1 MPGKISDL
9 RKAFPKLDEYGYTDK
24 DIVEWAG
31 RKTGRDPQEIAEY
44 YGLRDPNQGDFSRGL
59 SAGVDSLQGLAYG
72 AVGLAGD
79 AIGSD
84 TIRGFGIDGYR
95 RNMDAVAL
103 NARETDAYEGI
114 NSFGDAVDFAQYY
127 SGYAIPQAVTAL
139 TSGGIGGLVGKQ
151 FVKKGV
157 QSKIK
162 DGLEDQA
169 QDLVAK
175 ATKRGSTAGITTQAF
190 GTSLGA
196 TYGQAVE
203 QAMENGESI
212 DDIDLGKVAGYGSLA
227 GGVEA
232 AADIATLGLAKLG
245 PASNLMDFARKTR
258 KRAAVT
264 GGTAGA
270 AIEGVTEGVQTG
282 LEDLGAGSTMEDARF
297 FDPTSM
303 LAGAIGGGQIG
314 VAGGALRSPNPSGTE
329 LDTDAAVENI
339 VEQASLPLN
348 NPNVGTDAE
357 VRQAQAQEV
366 AAQEAE
372 AVAEQE
378 RLARLD
384 LQRAEAKIYSE
395 DDYAKERAAK
405 LKLDANNPET
415 EAGAAFK
422 QRIDELGLVD
432 EKKIQKELKAFVA
445 EQKPS
450 EQELEEGH
458 KAELDL
464 RINAAQQNNGQQE
477 LDFNQEAQVV
487 PEPAFNQDTVIR
499 SRKKAIEK
507 AEALLGKDFASKSEF
522 DAVASAVNG
531 DKFKVKTFEEALS
544 GALNPQAVAEDAN
557 ALTDEATQTQPAGED
572 VTTLAQLI
580 ERIKNTP
587 KLENLSKNEQK
598 AYDAMYQSSKEND
611 NDSVL
616 DASNSVNPQTLANRT
631 KMNSRQ
637 AAGMA
642 VGRLPNKLDEGLGL
656 PKGTAAKIIKE
667 NNSVNV
673 EAAPEQDARVSLLD
687 KKELG
692 EQAGMGTRAS
702 INQGAREGMSVE
714 DAKFMEE
721 RSNEPDAFENKRQ
734 ELANKERGRAQ
745 KEMVRLH
752 GTKALE
758 LWRDGV
764 STGGVQVNQLAK
776 ADLMDWISSVEEF
789 NEGQIT
795 QEELAQDLRDI
806 ENKYDQD
813 NDGPTLE
820 NANAAT
826 TQETTKKTVNDSG
839 QSAGDTTSAESG
851 NNTGQ
856 VGTENTG
863 EGTETDPLQG
873 RDLEAEAEAF
883 AVKNLGE
890 NWDKENPGLVQILK
904 DKNYVG
910 FQANVE
916 RIAGEKDDA
925 KLGITATPPK
935 TASRAKFESII
946 KKLTGAS
953 SNMRIRVFDTE
964 ADAYKAIENGDVPKM
979 DIDRLKRSG
988 AYGWVSGDENGRPVA
1003 QFIANRVTA
1012 GREMSAFMHEVGAH
1026 IGIDSVLDKV
1036 SRRDIRNQIEAWSE
1050 SNDGSLENTVARE
1063 AVGRLANAQIK
1074 DKSYTDQEVTS
1085 ELVAYFLEE
1094 ATIAGVEPT
1103 TNSTI
1108 GKFVKQ
1114 LKELFAAALDKLGFD
1129 TKELT
1134 TQDLVDLAYGAAY
1147 LELMHS
1153 ETKANKQNPMVSASY
1168 NATAKLGIDRDW
1180 VGDKLGGQ
1188 NAVKVLDNT
1197 VEIGKRAAVSLKFVH
1212 NIVRDARE
1220 TMPAVGRW
1228 YDGMVKAEAVR
1239 NEIRQSFAD
1248 VEKRART
1255 LKAGRLAVVNK
1266 FLGESTFDQAWGY
1279 DPVDYHPE
1287 LFANRKVEV
1296 NTVKSLQFKQ
1306 LSDDEKTLVTDIFA
1320 HGEKMRQR
1328 KIAFAKKLGVA
1339 GKFFTDASLDGP
1351 YAPLKRFGEY
1361 VAELKSSRLRDA
1373 ELAATADGATKRQKE
1388 LYEKLKSDPKHYV
1401 ISFFDTVGSANE
1413 FIDQNKKNYRFSGSS
1428 RRAPNVEKDRVS
1440 NPEVYEKVMAALAAS
1455 TDSSMDANAK
1465 TAFRDMV
1472 KGMYFQSMDERS
1484 ARTSGA
1490 RRLNRAGYEQNMVRS
1505 FISHGHAE
1513 AGLISQL
1520 ENGTEINTALAQAGK
1535 ETRAADGGGTRD
1547 ADNQRVF
1554 ETISSHYQKVLQ
1566 RNDTPIQ
1573 DRLTTANSVYMLL
1586 TSIGYHVTN
1595 ATQPM
1600 MVTVPR
1606 IAGDFGNYNSTW
1618 SSMFRGYK
1626 YSMAAAKLGLN
1637 METSIDLEKVPQEYR
1652 ALLKSLQDRQLID
1665 QGMEEDGTFSRFNTG
1680 FESLN
1685 RASDVLGTITSKLYN
1700 VAKFVEAQ
1708 NRISTAIAAFDM
1720 ARANPTKL
1728 STMKMSPEQYATAVV
1743 EDTQGNFS
1751 QLDAPLL
1758 IKSLPKVVVQYRK
1771 YQLLM
1776 AWHYSG
1782 AFNQAFKGETPE
1794 IKAAGRRVL
1803 GYSIAHASMGAG
1815 ATGVPL
1821 LSTAFWLTTFLGDED
1836 EPQDMERWIK
1846 DNVDDG
1852 ALGTALSR
1860 GLFSTFGI
1868 DLSTKLNQSKI
1879 FHPLPYAELKAGE
1892 AGATDILM
1900 GFAGP
1905 AGTTGV
1911 NFFRAAEYYKQGDVL
1926 KGIEYSV
1933 PKGIRSVAETYR
1945 LATEGYSTKS
1955 GTIIVDPRE
1964 IDAKS
1969 LLLNAMGLPA
1979 TEINRIKW
1987 TRGQQ
1992 YELEQYF
1999 NKESGKIRKQYIEA
2013 TRKRDRQA
2021 QSDLR
2026 IEFRE
2031 LQKSKDRVRPFFND
2045 APGALKRQSISTLLR
2060 APKARE
2066 KRERKEQQKL
2076 LN

>member
-1 MPGKISDL
+1 MPGKIQDL
-9 RKAFPKLDEYGYTDK
+9 RKLYPEFDEYGYTDK
-24 DIVEWAG
+24 DVLEWVGAELN
-31 RKTGRDPQEIAEY
+31 RDPLELAEY
-44 YGLRDPNQGDFSRGL
+44 YGLRDPDQGDFSRGL

-84 TIRGFGIDGYR
+84 TIRDFGVDGYR

-139 TSGGIGGLVGKQ
+139 ASGGIGGLVGKQ
-151 FVKKGV
+151 VVKKGV

-162 DGLEDQA
+162 DGLEDEA

-175 ATKRGSTAGITTQAF
+175 ATRRGSTAGITTQAF

-264 GGTAGA
+264 GGSAGA

-314 VAGGALRSPNPSGTE
+314 VAGGALRSPTPSGTE
-329 LDTDAAVENI
+329 LDTDAAVKAVTESSNAQTLSAEDSEVVNAYKVDQENAQR
-339 VEQASLPLN
+339 EA
-348 NPNVGTDAE
+348 DAN
-357 VRQAQAQEV
+357 
-366 AAQEAE
+366 
-372 AVAEQE
+372 AEQE
-378 RLARLD
+378 RVARLD
-384 LQRAEAKIYSE
+384 LQRAAAKEYSE
-395 DDYAKERAAK
+395 DDYAKERSAK
-405 LKLDANNPET
+405 LELDATNPET

-432 EKKIQKELKAFVA
+432 DKKIQVALKDFVA

-450 EQELEEGH
+450 DQEIEQGH

-464 RINAAQQNNGQQE
+464 RINANQQALAEQQAVE
-477 LDFNQEAQVV
+477 ANQ
-487 PEPAFNQDTVIR
+487 PEPKYTAETVVR

-507 AEALLGKDFASKSEF
+507 AETLLGEDFANKPEF
-522 DAVASAVNG
+522 DAVASSING

-544 GALNPQAVAEDAN
+544 GALNPQAVTEDAN
-557 ALTDEATQTQPAGED
+557 ALTDEATQTQLVDEE
-572 VTTLAQLI
+572 VTTLAQLVQ
-580 ERIKNTP
+580 RFKDNPNPT
-587 KLENLSKNEQK
+587 NLSADQKEVFTFMREKLLNNEEEAIQDRK
-598 AYDAMYQSSKEND
+598 GSFFGTNVSEN
-611 NDSVL
+611 
-616 DASNSVNPQTLANRT
+616 T
-631 KMNSRQ
+631 KVNSRG
-637 AAGMA
+637 AADKARKGLRGKIDTA
-642 VGRLPNKLDEGLGL
+642 LGL
-656 PKGTAAKIIKE
+656 PPGTTARILRESRIQ
-667 NNSVNV
+667 NV
-673 EAAPEQDARVSLLD
+673 EAATPADAPVAVLD

-692 EQAGMGTRAS
+692 KDGTTSNLAS
-702 INQGAREGMSVE
+702 ANQGANQG
-714 DAKFMEE
+714 
-721 RSNEPDAFENKRQ
+721 RSQAELNKINTEANENKNEQPRSVK
-734 ELANKERGRAQ
+734 LGKAERDRADR
-745 KEMVRLH
+745 EIERLNSEK
-752 GTKALE
+752 GKE
-758 LWRDGV
+758 LWQAGV
-764 STGGVQVNQLAK
+764 SKGGVQFNKLAARDK
-776 ADLMDWISSVEEF
+776 MEWLNAVQEF
-789 NEGQIT
+789 RNGTIDEKV
-795 QEELAQDLRDI
+795 LNDDLREI

-813 NDGPTLE
+813 NAGPTLDE
-820 NANAAT
+820 ANPD
-826 TQETTKKTVNDSG
+826 N
-839 QSAGDTTSAESG
+839 TTSGSVEEVFEGDDIGKVMESFAEEEL
-851 NNTGQ
+851 NNTKW
-856 VGTENTG
+856 ENDYP
-863 EGTETDPLQG
+863 E
-873 RDLEAEAEAF
+873 
-883 AVKNLGE
+883 
-890 NWDKENPGLVQILK
+890 LVQLLK
-904 DKNYVG
+904 DKNYPG
-910 FQANVE
+910 FQANVI
-916 RIAGEKDDA
+916 RIKAEIDAKDDA

-935 TASRAKFESII
+935 TANRAKFESII
-946 KKLTGAS
+946 KKLTGSS
-953 SNMRIRVFDTE
+953 SNMRVRVFNTE
-964 ADAYKAIENGDVPKM
+964 ADAYLAIDNGEVPKM
-979 DIDRLKRSG
+979 DIDRLKKSG

-1003 QFIANRVTA
+1003 QFILNRISE
-1012 GREMSAFMHEVGAH
+1012 GREMSAFMHEVGGH
-1026 IGIDSVLDKV
+1026 IGIDSVIDKV
-1036 SRRDIRNQIEAWSE
+1036 GRRDIRNQIEAWSE
-1050 SNDGSLENTVARE
+1050 SNDGSLENTVARA

-1094 ATIAGVEPT
+1094 ATIAGVDPT
-1103 TNSTI
+1103 ATTTI
-1108 GKFVKQ
+1108 GKFIKQ
-1114 LKELFAAALDKLGFD
+1114 LKELFVAALDKLGFD
-1129 TKELT
+1129 TSELT

-1153 ETKANKQNPMVSASY
+1153 ETKANTQNPMMSASY

-1180 VGDKLGGQ
+1180 VGDKLGGP

-1197 VEIGKRAAVSLKFVH
+1197 VEIGKRAATSLKFVH

-1220 TMPAVGRW
+1220 TMPAIGRW

-1606 IAGDFGNYNSTW
+1606 IAGDFGNYNRTW

-1728 STMKMSPEQYATAVV
+1728 STMKMTPEQYATAVV

-1782 AFNQAFKGETPE
+1782 AFKQAFKGETPE

-1999 NKESGKIRKQYIEA
+1999 SKESSKIRKNYIEA

-2021 QSDLR
+2021 QADLR

-2045 APGALKRQSISTLLR
+2045 APGALKKQSISTLLR

-2066 KRERKEQQKL
+2066 RRERKEQQKL

>member
-1 MPGKISDL
+1 MPGKIQDL
-9 RKAFPKLDEYGYTDK
+9 RKLYPEFDEYGYTDK
-24 DIVEWAG
+24 DVLEWVGAELN
-31 RKTGRDPQEIAEY
+31 RDPLELAEY
-44 YGLRDPNQGDFSRGL
+44 YGLRDPEQGDFSRGL

-84 TIRGFGIDGYR
+84 TIRDFGIDGYR

-151 FVKKGV
+151 VVKKGV

-314 VAGGALRSPNPSGTE
+314 VAGGALRAPTPSGTE
-329 LDTDAAVENI
+329 LDTDAAVKNI
-339 VEQASLPLN
+339 VEQASLPLD
-348 NPNVGTDAE
+348 NPNVGTEADAQQE
-357 VRQAQAQEV
+357 QAQE
-366 AAQEAE
+366 ADAE
-372 AVAEQE
+372 A
-378 RLARLD
+378 LAVKNRSL
-384 LQRAEAKIYSE
+384 REA
-395 DDYAKERAAK
+395 AKEFTPKEQFVKARQAADSNQ
-405 LKLDANNPET
+405 LKLDAANPET
-415 EAGAAFK
+415 EIGKSIEATLDAKGLYDPKEVAKETAAFLK
-422 QRIDELGLVD
+422 SY
-432 EKKIQKELKAFVA
+432 EKDRAA
-445 EQKPS
+445 EALDTYNAEYQAALEQYASAPQETTVEV
-450 EQELEEGH
+450 EQE
-458 KAELDL
+458 
-464 RINAAQQNNGQQE
+464 N
-477 LDFNQEAQVV
+477 V
-487 PEPAFNQDTVIR
+487 EPAVEPKYKTDTPVR

-507 AEALLGKDFASKSEF
+507 AEELLGKDFASKSEF

-531 DKFKVKTFEEALS
+531 AKFKVKTFEEALS
-544 GALNPQAVAEDAN
+544 GALNPQSVAEDAN
-557 ALTDEATQTQPAGED
+557 ALTDEATQTSPGEEE
-572 VTTLAQLI
+572 VKTLEQLVQRFK
-580 ERIKNTP
+580 ENPNPT
-587 KLENLSKNEQK
+587 NLSADQKEVFTFMREKLLNNEEEAIQ
-598 AYDAMYQSSKEND
+598 DAKGSFLGTNVSE
-611 NDSVL
+611 S
-616 DASNSVNPQTLANRT
+616 T
-631 KMNSRQ
+631 KVNSRG
-637 AAGMA
+637 AADKARKGLRGKIDTA
-642 VGRLPNKLDEGLGL
+642 LGL
-656 PKGTAAKIIKE
+656 PSGTTARILRESKIQ
-667 NNSVNV
+667 NV
-673 EAAPEQDARVSLLD
+673 EAAIPADAPVTVLD

-692 EQAGMGTRAS
+692 EDRTMSSGAS
-702 INQGAREGMSVE
+702 ANQGAGQGRSQAELNKVNLEADKNKNEKPRSV
-714 DAKFMEE
+714 DLGKEE
-721 RSNEPDAFENKRQ
+721 RD
-734 ELANKERGRAQ
+734 RADR
-745 KEMVRLH
+745 EIVRLNSEK
-752 GTKALE
+752 GKE
-758 LWRDGV
+758 LWQAGV
-764 STGGVQVNQLAK
+764 SKGGVQFNKLVARDKMEWLNAVQ
-776 ADLMDWISSVEEF
+776 EF
-789 NEGQIT
+789 RNGTIDEKV
-795 QEELAQDLRDI
+795 LNDDLREI

-813 NDGPTLE
+813 NAGPTLDE
-820 NANAAT
+820 ANPD
-826 TQETTKKTVNDSG
+826 N
-839 QSAGDTTSAESG
+839 TTSGSVEEVFEGDDIGKVMESFAEDELKS
-851 NNTGQ
+851 
-856 VGTENTG
+856 
-863 EGTETDPLQG
+863 
-873 RDLEAEAEAF
+873 
-883 AVKNLGE
+883 
-890 NWDKENPGLVQILK
+890 NWEDKYPVLTRLLK
-904 DKNYVG
+904 EKNYSG
-910 FQANVE
+910 FQANVI
-916 RIAGEKDDA
+916 RIKAKIDAKDDA
-925 KLGITATPPK
+925 KLGITATPPE

-964 ADAYKAIENGDVPKM
+964 ADAYKAIEDGDVPKM

-1063 AVGRLANAQIK
+1063 AVGRLANAQLK

-1094 ATIAGVEPT
+1094 ATIAGVEPS

-1114 LKELFAAALDKLGFD
+1114 LKELFAAALEKLGFD

-1153 ETKANKQNPMVSASY
+1153 ETKANKQNPMTSASY

-1180 VGDKLGGQ
+1180 VGDKLGGP

-1197 VEIGKRAAVSLKFVH
+1197 AEIGKRAAASLKFVH

-1220 TMPAVGRW
+1220 TMPAIGRW

-1287 LFANRKVEV
+1287 LFANRKVEI

-1401 ISFFDTVGSANE
+1401 ISFFDTVGAANE
-1413 FIDQNKKNYRFSGSS
+1413 FIDKNKKSYRFSGSS

-1535 ETRAADGGGTRD
+1535 ETKDADAGGTRD
-1547 ADNQRVF
+1547 AEKQRVF

-1573 DRLTTANSVYMLL
+1573 DRLTTVNSVYMLL

-1606 IAGDFGNYNSTW
+1606 IAGDFGNYNRTW

-1626 YSMAAAKLGLN
+1626 YSMAAAKIGLN

-1665 QGMEEDGTFSRFNTG
+1665 QGMEEDGTFNRFNTG

-1852 ALGTALSR
+1852 VLGTALSR
-1860 GLFSTFGI
+1860 GLFSTFGV

-1964 IDAKS
+1964 IDARS

-1999 NKESGKIRKQYIEA
+1999 NKESSKIRKNYIEA
-2013 TRKRDRQA
+2013 TRKRDREAQA
-2021 QSDLR
+2021 ELR
-2026 IEFRE
+2026 IEFRD

-2045 APGALKRQSISTLLR
+2045 VPGALKKQSISTLLR

-2076 LN
+2076 SN

>member
-1 MPGKISDL
+1 MPGKIQDL
-9 RKAFPKLDEYGYTDK
+9 RKLYPEFDEYGYTDK
-24 DIVEWAG
+24 DVLEWVGAELN
-31 RKTGRDPQEIAEY
+31 RDPLELAEY
-44 YGLRDPNQGDFSRGL
+44 YGLRDPDQGDFSRGL

-84 TIRGFGIDGYR
+84 TIRDFGVDGYR

-103 NARETDAYEGI
+103 RARETDAYEGI
-114 NSFGDAVDFAQYY
+114 NSFGDAVDFGQYY
-127 SGYAIPQAVTAL
+127 AAYAIPNLATTIA
-139 TSGGIGGLVGKQ
+139 SGGIGGLVGKQ
-151 FVKKGV
+151 LVKKGV
-157 QSKIK
+157 QSKLK
-162 DGLEDQA
+162 DGLEDEA

-264 GGTAGA
+264 GGSAGA

-314 VAGGALRSPNPSGTE
+314 VAGGALRSPTPSGTE
-329 LDTDAAVENI
+329 LDTDAAVKAVTESSNAQTLSAEDSEVVNAYKVDQENAQR
-339 VEQASLPLN
+339 EA
-348 NPNVGTDAE
+348 DAN
-357 VRQAQAQEV
+357 
-366 AAQEAE
+366 
-372 AVAEQE
+372 AEQE
-378 RLARLD
+378 RVARLD
-384 LQRAEAKIYSE
+384 LQRAAAKEYSE

-405 LKLDANNPET
+405 LELDASNPET

-432 EKKIQKELKAFVA
+432 DKKIQVALKDFVA

-450 EQELEEGH
+450 DQEIEQGH

-464 RINAAQQNNGQQE
+464 RIKANQQVLAEQQAVE
-477 LDFNQEAQVV
+477 ANQ
-487 PEPAFNQDTVIR
+487 PEPKYKPDTVIR

-507 AEALLGKDFASKSEF
+507 AEALLGKDFADKSEF

-557 ALTDEATQTQPAGED
+557 ALTNEATQTQLVDEE
-572 VTTLAQLI
+572 VTTLAQLVQ
-580 ERIKNTP
+580 RFKDNPNPT
-587 KLENLSKNEQK
+587 NLSADQKEVFTFMREKLLNNEEEAIQDRK
-598 AYDAMYQSSKEND
+598 GSFFGTNVSEN
-611 NDSVL
+611 
-616 DASNSVNPQTLANRT
+616 T
-631 KMNSRQ
+631 KVNSRG
-637 AAGMA
+637 AADKARKGLRGKIDTA
-642 VGRLPNKLDEGLGL
+642 LGL
-656 PKGTAAKIIKE
+656 PPGTTARILRESRIQ
-667 NNSVNV
+667 NV
-673 EAAPEQDARVSLLD
+673 EAATPADAPVVVLD

-692 EQAGMGTRAS
+692 KDRTMGSDAS
-702 INQGAREGMSVE
+702 ANQGAGQ
-714 DAKFMEE
+714 E
-721 RSNEPDAFENKRQ
+721 RSQAEKNKVNLEADKNKNEKPRSVDLGKA
-734 ELANKERGRAQ
+734 ERDRADR
-745 KEMVRLH
+745 EIERLNSEK
-752 GTKALE
+752 GKE
-758 LWRDGV
+758 LWQAGV
-764 STGGVQVNQLAK
+764 SQGGVKFNKLASRDRMEWLN
-776 ADLMDWISSVEEF
+776 AVQEFRNGTITEEIL
-789 NEGQIT
+789 ND
-795 QEELAQDLRDI
+795 DLREI

-813 NDGPTLE
+813 NDGPTLDE
-820 NANAAT
+820 ANPD
-826 TQETTKKTVNDSG
+826 N
-839 QSAGDTTSAESG
+839 TTSGSIEEVFEGDDVGKVMESFAAEEL
-851 NNTGQ
+851 NNTKW
-856 VGTENTG
+856 ENDYP
-863 EGTETDPLQG
+863 E
-873 RDLEAEAEAF
+873 
-883 AVKNLGE
+883 
-890 NWDKENPGLVQILK
+890 LVQLLK
-904 DKNYVG
+904 DKNYPG
-910 FQANVE
+910 FQANVI
-916 RIAGEKDDA
+916 RIKAEIDAKDDA

-935 TASRAKFESII
+935 TANRAKFESII
-946 KKLTGAS
+946 KKLTGSS
-953 SNMRIRVFDTE
+953 SNMRVRVFNTE
-964 ADAYKAIENGDVPKM
+964 ADAYLAIDNGEVPKM
-979 DIDRLKRSG
+979 DIDRLKKSG

-1003 QFIANRVTA
+1003 QFILNRISE
-1012 GREMSAFMHEVGAH
+1012 GREMSAFMHEVGGH
-1026 IGIDSVLDKV
+1026 IGIDSVIDKV
-1036 SRRDIRNQIEAWSE
+1036 GRRDIRNQIEAWSE
-1050 SNDGSLENTVARE
+1050 SNDGSLENTVARA

-1094 ATIAGVEPT
+1094 ATIAGVDPT
-1103 TNSTI
+1103 ATTTI
-1108 GKFVKQ
+1108 GKFIKQ
-1114 LKELFAAALDKLGFD
+1114 LKELFVAALDKLGFD
-1129 TKELT
+1129 TSELT

-1153 ETKANKQNPMVSASY
+1153 ETKANTQNPMMSASY

-1180 VGDKLGGQ
+1180 VGDKLGGP

-1197 VEIGKRAAVSLKFVH
+1197 VEIGKRAATSLKFVH

-1220 TMPAVGRW
+1220 TMPAIGRW

-1606 IAGDFGNYNSTW
+1606 IAGDFGNYNRTW

-1728 STMKMSPEQYATAVV
+1728 STMKMTPEQYATAVV

-1782 AFNQAFKGETPE
+1782 AFKQAFKGETPE

-1999 NKESGKIRKQYIEA
+1999 NKESSKIRKNYIEA

-2021 QSDLR
+2021 QADLR

-2045 APGALKRQSISTLLR
+2045 APRCAK
-2060 APKARE
+2060 KAE
-2066 KRERKEQQKL
+2066 Y
-2076 LN
+2076 

>member
-1 MPGKISDL
+1 MTQTPPVEEEVKTLEQLVQRFKDNPNPTNLSADQKEVFTFMREKLLNNEEEAIQDTKGSFFGTNVSENTKVNSRGAADKARKGLRGKID
-9 RKAFPKLDEYGYTDK
+9 
-24 DIVEWAG
+24 
-31 RKTGRDPQEIAEY
+31 
-44 YGLRDPNQGDFSRGL
+44 
-59 SAGVDSLQGLAYG
+59 
-72 AVGLAGD
+72 
-79 AIGSD
+79 
-84 TIRGFGIDGYR
+84 
-95 RNMDAVAL
+95 
-103 NARETDAYEGI
+103 
-114 NSFGDAVDFAQYY
+114 
-127 SGYAIPQAVTAL
+127 TAL
-139 TSGGIGGLVGKQ
+139 GL
-151 FVKKGV
+151 
-157 QSKIK
+157 
-162 DGLEDQA
+162 
-169 QDLVAK
+169 
-175 ATKRGSTAGITTQAF
+175 
-190 GTSLGA
+190 
-196 TYGQAVE
+196 
-203 QAMENGESI
+203 
-212 DDIDLGKVAGYGSLA
+212 
-227 GGVEA
+227 
-232 AADIATLGLAKLG
+232 
-245 PASNLMDFARKTR
+245 
-258 KRAAVT
+258 
-264 GGTAGA
+264 
-270 AIEGVTEGVQTG
+270 
-282 LEDLGAGSTMEDARF
+282 
-297 FDPTSM
+297 
-303 LAGAIGGGQIG
+303 
-314 VAGGALRSPNPSGTE
+314 PSGTTARI
-329 LDTDAAVENI
+329 LREN
-339 VEQASLPLN
+339 
-348 NPNVGTDAE
+348 
-357 VRQAQAQEV
+357 
-366 AAQEAE
+366 
-372 AVAEQE
+372 
-378 RLARLD
+378 
-384 LQRAEAKIYSE
+384 
-395 DDYAKERAAK
+395 
-405 LKLDANNPET
+405 
-415 EAGAAFK
+415 
-422 QRIDELGLVD
+422 RI
-432 EKKIQKELKAFVA
+432 Q
-445 EQKPS
+445 
-450 EQELEEGH
+450 
-458 KAELDL
+458 
-464 RINAAQQNNGQQE
+464 
-477 LDFNQEAQVV
+477 
-487 PEPAFNQDTVIR
+487 
-499 SRKKAIEK
+499 
-507 AEALLGKDFASKSEF
+507 
-522 DAVASAVNG
+522 
-531 DKFKVKTFEEALS
+531 
-544 GALNPQAVAEDAN
+544 
-557 ALTDEATQTQPAGED
+557 
-572 VTTLAQLI
+572 
-580 ERIKNTP
+580 
-587 KLENLSKNEQK
+587 
-598 AYDAMYQSSKEND
+598 
-611 NDSVL
+611 
-616 DASNSVNPQTLANRT
+616 
-631 KMNSRQ
+631 
-637 AAGMA
+637 
-642 VGRLPNKLDEGLGL
+642 
-656 PKGTAAKIIKE
+656 
-667 NNSVNV
+667 NV
-673 EAAPEQDARVSLLD
+673 EAATPADAPVAVLD
-687 KKELG
+687 KKEFG
-692 EQAGMGTRAS
+692 KDGTTSNLAS
-702 INQGAREGMSVE
+702 ANQGANQG
-714 DAKFMEE
+714 
-721 RSNEPDAFENKRQ
+721 RSQAELNKINTEANENKNEQPRSVK
-734 ELANKERGRAQ
+734 LGKAERDRADR
-745 KEMVRLH
+745 EIERLNSEK
-752 GTKALE
+752 GKE
-758 LWRDGV
+758 LWQAGV
-764 STGGVQVNQLAK
+764 SKGGVQFNKLASRDRMQWLN
-776 ADLMDWISSVEEF
+776 AVQEFRNDTITEEVL
-789 NEGQIT
+789 ND
-795 QEELAQDLRDI
+795 DLREI

-813 NDGPTLE
+813 NAGPTLDE
-820 NANAAT
+820 ANP
-826 TQETTKKTVNDSG
+826 DS
-839 QSAGDTTSAESG
+839 TTSGSVEEVFEGDDVGKVMESFAEDELKG
-851 NNTGQ
+851 DWEKKYPVLTR
-856 VGTENTG
+856 
-863 EGTETDPLQG
+863 L
-873 RDLEAEAEAF
+873 L
-883 AVKNLGE
+883 
-890 NWDKENPGLVQILK
+890 KE
-904 DKNYVG
+904 KNYPG
-910 FQANVE
+910 FQANVI
-916 RIAGEKDDA
+916 RIKAKIDAEDDA

-946 KKLTGAS
+946 KKFTGAS
-953 SNMRIRVFDTE
+953 SNMRIRVFNTE
-964 ADAYKAIENGDVPKM
+964 ADAYLAIDNGEVPKM

-1003 QFIANRVTA
+1003 QFILNRISE
-1012 GREMSAFMHEVGAH
+1012 GREMSAFMHEVGGH
-1026 IGIDSVLDKV
+1026 IGIDSVIGKV
-1036 SRRDIRNQIEAWSE
+1036 GRRDIRNQIEAWSE

-1063 AVGRLANAQIK
+1063 AVGRLANAQLK

-1094 ATIAGVEPT
+1094 ATIAGVDPT
-1103 TNSTI
+1103 ANSAI
-1108 GKFVKQ
+1108 GKFIKQ
-1114 LKELFAAALDKLGFD
+1114 LKELFATALEKLGFD
-1129 TKELT
+1129 ASELS

-1153 ETKANKQNPMVSASY
+1153 ETKANKQNPMTSASY

-1180 VGDKLGGQ
+1180 VGDKLGGP

-1197 VEIGKRAAVSLKFVH
+1197 VEVGKRAAVSLKFVH

-1220 TMPAVGRW
+1220 TMPAIGRW

-1239 NEIRQSFAD
+1239 NEIRQSFAN

-1339 GKFFTDASLDGP
+1339 GKFFTDASLEGP

-1388 LYEKLKSDPKHYV
+1388 LYEKLKSDPNHYV

-1428 RRAPNVEKDRVS
+1428 RRAPNIEKDRVS

-1606 IAGDFGNYNSTW
+1606 IAGDFGNYNRTW

-1728 STMKMSPEQYATAVV
+1728 STMKMTPEQYATAVV

-1782 AFNQAFKGETPE
+1782 AFKQAFKGETPE

-1911 NFFRAAEYYKQGDVL
+1911 NFFRAAEYFKQGDVL

-1999 NKESGKIRKQYIEA
+1999 NKESSKIRKNYIEA
-2013 TRKRDRQA
+2013 TRKRDREAQA
-2021 QSDLR
+2021 ELR
-2026 IEFRE
+2026 IEFRD
-2031 LQKSKDRVRPFFND
+2031 LQKSKDRVRPFFNG
-2045 APGALKRQSISTLLR
+2045 APGALKKQSISTLLR
-2060 APKARE
+2060 APRARE
-2066 KRERKEQQKL
+2066 KREIKEQKKL
-2076 LN
+2076 AN

>member
-1 MPGKISDL
+1 MPGKIQDL
-9 RKAFPKLDEYGYTDK
+9 RKLYPEFDEYGYTDK
-24 DIVEWAG
+24 DVLEWVG
-31 RKTGRDPQEIAEY
+31 TELNRDPLELAEY

-84 TIRGFGIDGYR
+84 TIRDFGIDGYR
-95 RNMDAVAL
+95 RNMDDVAL

-114 NSFGDAVDFAQYY
+114 NSVGDAVDFAQYY
-127 SGYAIPQAVTAL
+127 SGYAIPQAVTAFA
-139 TSGGIGGLVGKQ
+139 SGGIGGLVGKQ
-151 FVKKGV
+151 VVKKGV

-169 QDLVAK
+169 QDLVSK

-190 GTSLGA
+190 GTSLGG

-314 VAGGALRSPNPSGTE
+314 VAGGALRAPTPSGTE
-329 LDTDAAVENI
+329 LDTDAAVKAATESSNAQTLSAEDSEVVNAYKVDQENAQR
-339 VEQASLPLN
+339 EA
-348 NPNVGTDAE
+348 DAN
-357 VRQAQAQEV
+357 
-366 AAQEAE
+366 
-372 AVAEQE
+372 AEQE
-378 RLARLD
+378 RVARLD
-384 LQRAEAKIYSE
+384 LQRAAAKEYSE
-395 DDYAKERAAK
+395 DDYAKERSVK
-405 LKLDANNPET
+405 LELDATNPET

-432 EKKIQKELKAFVA
+432 DKKIQVALKDFVA

-450 EQELEEGH
+450 DQEIEQGH

-464 RINAAQQNNGQQE
+464 RINANQQALAEQQAVE
-477 LDFNQEAQVV
+477 ANQ

-507 AEALLGKDFASKSEF
+507 AEALLGKDFASKPEF
-522 DAVASAVNG
+522 DAVASSING

-544 GALNPQAVAEDAN
+544 GALNPQAVDEGAN
-557 ALTDEATQTQPAGED
+557 ALTDEATQTDTETAVANTAED
-572 VTTLAQLI
+572 IATQIVKPLPD
-580 ERIKNTP
+580 EVK
-587 KLENLSKNEQK
+587 LSKNEQK
-598 AYDAMYQSSKEND
+598 VWD
-611 NDSVL
+611 VI
-616 DASNSVNPQTLANRT
+616 SNSFKNNEEDSILNVNGSWNTVALAE
-631 KMNSRQ
+631 KAGLNSRQ
-637 AAGMA
+637 AAQTATVRLKPKLAKAYGFTETEIKQKLADTKKKSTEPAPDVNDGTNVLDLKEIGAQGGMETKA
-642 VGRLPNKLDEGLGL
+642 
-656 PKGTAAKIIKE
+656 
-667 NNSVNV
+667 SV
-673 EAAPEQDARVSLLD
+673 
-687 KKELG
+687 
-692 EQAGMGTRAS
+692 
-702 INQGAREGMSVE
+702 NQGAREGMSAE

-721 RSNEPDAFENKRQ
+721 RSNEPDGFENKRQ

-745 KEMVRLH
+745 KKMVQLH
-752 GTKALE
+752 GTKAIE

-764 STGGVQVNQLAK
+764 STGGVQVNKLAK
-776 ADLMDWISSVEEF
+776 RDLMDWISSVEEF
-789 NEGQIT
+789 QEGQIT

-826 TQETTKKTVNDSG
+826 TEKTTKKIANDSG

-851 NNTGQ
+851 DNTGQ
-856 VGTENTG
+856 VGTENTS
-863 EGTETDPLQG
+863 ESTEKDPLEG

-916 RIAGEKDDA
+916 RIAGKKDDA

-1287 LFANRKVEV
+1287 LFENRKVEV